1 MLSRIAGAA
10 HAAEQ
15 SATLLPVPLVD
26 SRSREEFHDLGYT
39 PVPSPTEVFLMKQK
53 LHALIIKYRHGW
65 LLSYF
70 ALYLIWFSILEQ
82 NITSYHIIYS
92 PLDDRIPFVEY
103 FVIPYM
109 MWFPYIGFIF
119 VYLFLKNRHEF
130 YQLCAFMYA
139 GMTIFLVVSSL
150 YPNGDLLRP
159 SAFADSNFCVSIVKW
174 LYSTDTPTNVLPS
187 IHVFNSIGAYIAI
200 ARSEELGNKRP
211 VRIGSLILSILI
223 ILSTMFIKQHSV
235 IDVTSACVMACILY
249 FVVYER
255 GAVRVREPML
265 TKEER

>member
-1 MLSRIAGAA
+1 
-10 HAAEQ
+10 
-15 SATLLPVPLVD
+15 
-26 SRSREEFHDLGYT
+26 
-39 PVPSPTEVFLMKQK
+39 MKQNIQT
-53 LHALIIKYRHGW
+53 LIKKYRHGW

-82 NITSYHIIYS
+82 NITSYHVIYS
-92 PLDDRIPFVEY
+92 PLDDRIPFIEY

-109 MWFPYIGFIF
+109 MWFPYIGFVF
-119 VYLFLKNRHEF
+119 VYLFLKNRQEF
-130 YQLCAFMYA
+130 YQLCKFMYA

-159 SAFADSNFCVSIVKW
+159 TVFTHSNFCVDIVKW

-200 ARSEELGNKRP
+200 ARSEELGHKLP
-211 VRIGSLILSILI
+211 VRTGALILSILI
-223 ILSTMFIKQHSV
+223 IVSTMFIKQHSV

-255 GAVRVREPML
+255 GTVRVSERQLL